1 MNFREA
7 RAGEAGVLSDI
18 AFRSKAYWGY
28 SEDFMRACRAELT
41 YSARDLECMYFALV
55 EDPDIVGFYAL
66 DRVSADEV
74 ELEALFVVPEAI
86 GRGYGRVLV
95 AHARLSARA
104 MGASSIVIQG
114 DPNAEPFY
122 LAMGAVATGER
133 ESHSIPGRFLPTF
146 AILLERREDDGA

>member
-1 MNFREA
+1 MNVREA
-7 RAGEAGVLSDI
+7 RAGEAAVLSDI

-41 YSARDLECMYFALV
+41 YGPGDLECMYFALV
-55 EDPDIVGFYAL
+55 EDPGIVGFYAL
-66 DRVSADEV
+66 DRISADEV
-74 ELEALFVVPEAI
+74 ELDALFVVPEAI
-86 GRGYGRVLV
+86 GRGYGRALV
-95 AHARLSARA
+95 EHARRSARG
-104 MGASSIVIQG
+104 MGARTIVIQG

-146 AILLERREDDGA
+146 AIRLDRRDGAGR